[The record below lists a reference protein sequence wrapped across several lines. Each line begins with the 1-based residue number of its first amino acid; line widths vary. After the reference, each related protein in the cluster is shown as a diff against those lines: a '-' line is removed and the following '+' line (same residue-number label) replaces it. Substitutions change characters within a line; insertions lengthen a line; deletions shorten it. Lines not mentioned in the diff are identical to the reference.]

1 MTHEEFQRAIKE
13 VEQERRASLK
23 DAEQFLETMK
33 LHGYTCETYY
43 EGMGFAVELWD
54 HKDYVG
60 HVLFQRDQVVVF
72 PVGKE
77 EVVMANPPPSHYFA
91 LTIAGLF
98 PKFD

>member
-13 VEQERRASLK
+13 VQQERQVSFK
-23 DAEQFLETMK
+23 DAKQFLATME
-33 LHGYTCETYY
+33 LHGYTCKTYY

-54 HKDYVG
+54 NKDYVG
-60 HVLFQRDQVVVF
+60 QVLFHRDKVVVF
-72 PVGKE
+72 PMGKE

-98 PKFD
+98 PSFD